1 MKTDL
6 QPTVVVFCDHLL
18 YPSETFIRAQGQA
31 LRRFSPVYA
40 GSRRV
45 RGLELPAERTCTI
58 SAGSAAGLVREA
70 LFKLFGTAPNLV
82 RKLGALDPV
91 LMHAHFG
98 PDGLRAL
105 PLARR
110 LDLPLIV
117 TFHGSD
123 ATATDI
129 RYNKAPYGFR
139 RYLVKRAVLQ
149 QGTELFIAVSHFIR
163 EKLLEQRFPPERVLV
178 HFIGIDTTFFCPAGG
193 AEESVVLFVGRLVE
207 RKGAAYLIRAMA
219 EVQKANPG
227 AELVVIGDGPLRAN
241 LEKQAK
247 DSLRKYRF
255 LGVQN
260 PEMVREWMNHA
271 SVFSVPSL
279 KTRSGEEEAFG
290 MVFAEAQAMQK
301 PVVAFTSGGV
311 GEAVQ
316 HGETGFLAPE
326 RDWRTLAEYL
336 SLFLNN
342 PDLRH
347 KFGVL
352 GRQRVL
358 RFFDLDKQ
366 TDILEKHYER
376 TIEVYRS
383 KGMSPSYRF
392 VEQEN

>member
-1 MKTDL
+1 MKTDA

-31 LRRFSPVYA
+31 LRRFTPVYA

-45 RGLELPAERTCTI
+45 PGLDLPSKSTYTI
-58 SAGSAAGLVREA
+58 SRGDATGRAREV

-82 RKLGALDPV
+82 RRLRALDPV

-105 PLARR
+105 PLAQR
-110 LDLPLIV
+110 LGLPLIV

-123 ATATDI
+123 ATATNI
-129 RYNKAPYGFR
+129 RYGKAPYGYR
-139 RYLVKRAVLQ
+139 RYLAKKGTLQ
-149 QGTELFIAVSHFIR
+149 RGANLFIAVSEFIR
-163 EKLLEQRFPPERVLV
+163 KKLLDQHFPAEKVAVHYIGVDTKFFAPGRERN
-178 HFIGIDTTFFCPAGG
+178 
-193 AEESVVLFVGRLVE
+193 ESIVLFVGRLVE
-207 RKGAAYLIRAMA
+207 RKGASYLIRAMA
-219 EVQKANPG
+219 EVQKAHPE
-227 AELVVIGDGPLRAN
+227 AELVVIGDGPLRVN

-260 PEMVREWMNHA
+260 PETVREWMSRA
-271 SVFSVPSL
+271 SVFSAPSVKL
-279 KTRSGEEEAFG
+279 RSGEEEAFG
-290 MVFAEAQAMQK
+290 MVFAEAQAMHK
-301 PVVAFTSGGV
+301 PVAAFASGGI
-311 GEAVQ
+311 GEAIQ

-326 RDWRTLAEYL
+326 RDWQTLAEYL
-336 SLFLNN
+336 SLLLNN

-366 TDILEKHYER
+366 TNMLEKHYER
-376 TIEVYRS
+376 TIEAYRS
-383 KGMSPSYRF
+383 KGLSPAHQF
-392 VEQEN
+392 VEQEG